1 MQEASR
7 LLIDTDLPIEEICH
21 KVGYSDKG
29 TFYGIF
35 KAHQA
40 PYTEGHF
47 VPNIRKSRV
56 FYTKSQQYM

>member
-1 MQEASR
+1 MQEKRVQEASR

-40 PYTEGHF
+40 LTPKAF
-47 VPNIRKSRV
+47 R
-56 FYTKSQQYM
+56 TKHQKK